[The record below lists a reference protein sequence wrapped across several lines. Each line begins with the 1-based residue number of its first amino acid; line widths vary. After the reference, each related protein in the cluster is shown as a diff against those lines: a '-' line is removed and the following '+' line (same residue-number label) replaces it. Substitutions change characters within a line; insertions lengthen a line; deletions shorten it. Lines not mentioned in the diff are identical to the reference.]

1 MNPPTTHFAPS
12 APRGRLDAPPVISV
26 TAMAGVSAM
35 VRHAF
40 GEKVLRQ
47 AKQAAMLDIELIE
60 HHDCFIPQATM
71 TGFLKEIER
80 RAGEPHLGLLVA
92 PHLSVTRYGRWGE
105 YVLAADTLRTAI
117 DRAVSTLGYH
127 STGDRMESSVDRGTA
142 RLSYFNAARG
152 WPGYV
157 HVACGSAGVMLSL
170 FRSYLASNWLPRHVE
185 LDIPRPR
192 EASLFE
198 EAFACPVVFDA
209 SAVSICF
216 DAHWLNG
223 PASRRPSMRLVTIE
237 DVARSRAGPASL
249 DNFPAVVTAQVWA
262 QVLAGEGS
270 IDSAAR
276 ALDTSVRS
284 LQRALHHHGTDFR
297 ELVNVVRVQRAKE
310 LLGGSQ
316 ASITEISTE
325 LGYSAPANFARAF
338 RKATG
343 AAPQDFR
350 RKPATGW

>member
-1 MNPPTTHFAPS
+1 MKITQGTK
-12 APRGRLDAPPVISV
+12 RDAPPVISV
-26 TAMAGVSAM
+26 TAMAGVSEM
-35 VRHAF
+35 VRQAF

-47 AKQAAMLDIELIE
+47 AKQAAMLDIEMIE

-71 TGFLKEIER
+71 TGFLKEVER
-80 RAGEPHLGLLVA
+80 RAGEPHIGLLVA
-92 PHLSVTRYGRWGE
+92 PHLSLTRYGRWGE
-105 YVLAADTLRTAI
+105 YVLASDTLRTAI
-117 DRAVSTLGYH
+117 ARALATLGYH
-127 STGDRMESSVDRGTA
+127 STGDRMETSVDRGVA

-157 HVACGSAGVMLSL
+157 HVACGTAGVMLSL
-170 FRSYLASNWLPRHVE
+170 FRSYLPSNWLPRHVE

-192 EASLFE
+192 SASFFE
-198 EAFACPVVFDA
+198 EAFSCPVVFDA

-216 DAHWLNG
+216 DARLLNG
-223 PASRRPSMRLVTIE
+223 PATRHPSTRLVTIE
-237 DVARSRAGPASL
+237 DVARSRMGPASL
-249 DNFPAVVTAQVWA
+249 DNFRGVVIAQIWA
-262 QVLAGEGS
+262 QVLSGEGS
-270 IDSAAR
+270 IDSTAR

-284 LQRALHHHGTDFR
+284 LQRALSHDGTDFR

-310 LLGGSQ
+310 LLEGTQ
-316 ASITEISTE
+316 ASITEISNE

-350 RKPATGW
+350 RKPTGPITRQHLPM